1 MFGYLRFLLAIIVLF
16 SHTGLSPEWGNLGAT
31 SVTIFYMLSGF
42 VITNILNKLD
52 ERGDCLIINFYIDR
66 FLRIFPLYI
75 ISLCFYYLYIIIKN
89 ADLTTLS
96 LLQNLTLIPC
106 NYIKNPTIPVAW
118 SLALEFQVFLIM
130 PIIYR
135 NKVLFYSLGLISMII
150 FLASNLSYLN
160 KYTWAY
166 FKLPGVLFIFLTGSI
181 IAQSKLNII
190 KSYLAIFIALISLSG
205 FFFVEFGFIERGGFQ
220 SEVLLGIFLG
230 VLLII
235 QIKDSRRLKFNQELG
250 SMSYSIFLIHFLFI
264 FIFGDY
270 NLNSYFFNLC
280 VFSSSLIFS
289 ILAYYLMERKL
300 NNWRISL
307 N

>member
-52 ERGDCLIINFYIDR
+52 KRGDCLIINFYIDR

-181 IAQSKLNII
+181 IAQSKVNII

-264 FIFGDY
+264 FIFRDY

-289 ILAYYLMERKL
+289 ILAYYLIERKL
-300 NNWRISL
+300 NNWRINL

>member
-264 FIFGDY
+264 FIFRDY

>member
-52 ERGDCLIINFYIDR
+52 SRGDGLIIKFYVDR

-75 ISLCFYYLYIIIKN
+75 ISLSFYYLYLIIKN
-89 ADLTTLS
+89 ADLTTHS

-130 PIIYR
+130 PFIYR

-160 KYTWAY
+160 KYTWGY
-166 FKLPGVLFIFLTGSI
+166 FKFPGVLFIFLTGSI
-181 IAQSKLNII
+181 IAQSKVNII

-205 FFFVEFGFIERGGFQ
+205 FLFVEVGFIERGGFQ

-264 FIFGDY
+264 FIFRDY

-280 VFSSSLIFS
+280 VFCSSLIFS
-289 ILAYYLMERKL
+289 ILTYYLMERKL
-300 NNWRISL
+300 NNWRIHL

>member
-181 IAQSKLNII
+181 IAQSKVNII

-300 NNWRISL
+300 NNWRINL

>member
-1 MFGYLRFLLAIIVLF
+1 MGKSWCNFCYY
-16 SHTGLSPEWGNLGAT
+16 
-31 SVTIFYMLSGF
+31 FYMLSGF
-42 VITNILNKLD
+42 VLTNLLNKLD
-52 ERGDCLIINFYIDR
+52 KRGDCLIINFYIDR

-166 FKLPGVLFIFLTGSI
+166 FKLTGVLFIFLTGSI
-181 IAQSKLNII
+181 IAQSKVNII

-300 NNWRISL
+300 NNWRINL

>member
-42 VITNILNKLD
+42 VLTNLLNKLD
-52 ERGDCLIINFYIDR
+52 KRGDCLIINFYIDR

-166 FKLPGVLFIFLTGSI
+166 FKLTGVLFIFLTGSI
-181 IAQSKLNII
+181 IAQSKVNII

-300 NNWRISL
+300 NNWRINL

>member
-52 ERGDCLIINFYIDR
+52 KRGDCLIINFYIDR

-181 IAQSKLNII
+181 IAQSKVNII

-300 NNWRISL
+300 NNWRINL

>member
-42 VITNILNKLD
+42 VLTNLLNKLD
-52 ERGDCLIINFYIDR
+52 KRGDCLIINFYIDR

-181 IAQSKLNII
+181 IAQSKVNII

-300 NNWRISL
+300 NNWRINL

>member
-181 IAQSKLNII
+181 IAQSKVNII

-264 FIFGDY
+264 FIFRDY

>member
-42 VITNILNKLD
+42 VLTNLLNKLD
-52 ERGDCLIINFYIDR
+52 KRGDCLIINFYIDR

-181 IAQSKLNII
+181 IAQSKVNII

-250 SMSYSIFLIHFLFI
+250 SMSYSIFFNPLLIYI
-264 FIFGDY
+264 
-270 NLNSYFFNLC
+270 YF
-280 VFSSSLIFS
+280 
-289 ILAYYLMERKL
+289 
-300 NNWRISL
+300 WRL
-307 N
+307 

>member
-42 VITNILNKLD
+42 VLTNLLNKLD
-52 ERGDCLIINFYIDR
+52 KRGDCLIINFYIDR

-181 IAQSKLNII
+181 IAQSKVNII

-264 FIFGDY
+264 FIFRDY

-300 NNWRISL
+300 NNWRINL

>member
-52 ERGDCLIINFYIDR
+52 KRGDCLIINFYIDR

-181 IAQSKLNII
+181 IAQSKVNII

-300 NNWRISL
+300 NNWRI
-307 N
+307 NFN